1 MTTSTPASA
10 AAVDLGTPHVRWS
23 VDRGVATCTIDR
35 PDRRNAMT
43 GAMYL
48 AVRSAV
54 GIMNASADV
63 HALIITGTG
72 DSFCPGGDLAGGGN
86 DSEALRVAIAAFGN
100 QITPYELIRR
110 SAKPVVAANNG
121 TCQGGGLL
129 TAMVSDVVIASD
141 RATFRVPEVI
151 RGVADANFAAYLPA
165 HIGVARARDL
175 ILTGRRFD
183 AQEAFTLGV
192 VSRIVPHD
200 ELLDAARAAAVE
212 LVRGAP
218 EARRIMKRII
228 NDRYGDVDSMALD
241 ASIRGPEAREGFTAF
256 VEHRAP
262 SWIPAGFEPDG
273 RL

>member
-1 MTTSTPASA
+1 VSDQADP
-10 AAVDLGTPHVRWS
+10 VDLGTPNVCWS
-23 VDRGVATCTIDR
+23 VDGGVATCTIDR
-35 PDRRNAMT
+35 PERRNAMT

-48 AVRSAV
+48 AVRQAV
-54 GIMNASADV
+54 GITNASPDV

-72 DSFCPGGDLAGGGN
+72 DSFCPGGDLGGGGE
-86 DSEALRVAIAAFGN
+86 DSEAVRVAITAFGN

-110 SAKPVVAANNG
+110 SAKPVVAAVNG
-121 TCQGGGLL
+121 TAQGGGLL
-129 TAMVSDVVIASD
+129 IAMVCDVVIASD
-141 RATFRVPEVI
+141 RATFRVPEVL
-151 RGVADANFAAYLPA
+151 RGVADANFAAYLPPQ
-165 HIGVARARDL
+165 IGVARARDL

-183 AQEAFTLGV
+183 AREAFSLGV
-192 VSRIVPHD
+192 VSRLVPHA
-200 ELLDAARAAAVE
+200 ELASAARAAAVE

-218 EARRIMKRII
+218 EARRIMKKLI

-262 SWIPAGFEPDG
+262 AWIPTGFAPDG

>member
-1 MTTSTPASA
+1 VSA
-10 AAVDLGTPHVRWS
+10 TGADGLDLGTPHVRWS
-23 VDRGVATCTIDR
+23 VDRGIATCTIDR
-35 PDRRNAMT
+35 PERRNAMT

-48 AVRSAV
+48 AVRTAV
-54 GIMNASADV
+54 GTMNTANDV

-72 DSFCPGGDLAGGGN
+72 DSFCPGGDLSGGG
-86 DSEALRVAIAAFGN
+86 DSSEALRVAIAAFGN

-110 SAKPVVAANNG
+110 SAKPVVAAING

-129 TAMVSDVVIASD
+129 TAMVCDVVLASD

-151 RGVADANFAAYLPA
+151 RGVADTNFAAYLPA

-183 AQEAFTLGV
+183 AAEAFALGV
-192 VSRIVPHD
+192 VSRIVAHD
-200 ELLDAARAAAVE
+200 QLLDAARAAAVE

-218 EARRIMKRII
+218 EARRTMKRVI

-262 SWIPAGFEPDG
+262 AWIPAGFEPDG